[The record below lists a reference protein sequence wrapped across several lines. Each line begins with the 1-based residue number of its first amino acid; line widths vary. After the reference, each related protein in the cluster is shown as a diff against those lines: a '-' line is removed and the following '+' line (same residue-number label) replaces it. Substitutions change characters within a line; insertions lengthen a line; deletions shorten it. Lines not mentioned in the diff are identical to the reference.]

1 MSILKTDYLFLFEVI
16 IVQYM
21 TLQVF
26 LDDSFRHVKCQG
38 NPRIIRLLDVA
49 VMNPRGPTGS
59 RSGFALADSLMPSLA
74 LMVLGG
80 ANCLER
86 FLTGYTSH

>member
-1 MSILKTDYLFLFEVI
+1 MDYLSLFEVI
-16 IVQYM
+16 TVQYM

-26 LDDSFRHVKCQG
+26 LDDGFRHVKCRG
-38 NPRIIRLLDVA
+38 DPRIIRLLDIA
-49 VMNPRGPTGS
+49 VMSPRGPTGS
-59 RSGFALADSLMPSLA
+59 RSGFALEDSLMPSMA

-86 FLTGYTSH
+86 FLTEYTSH